1 MFGIDDVAVAT
12 LGAGII
18 SGAASAY
25 GAHRAGQD
33 AKAATEAQI
42 AWERERAKN
51 AHQWEI
57 EDLKKAGI
65 NPIIT
70 AGGSGAVTGG
80 ISAPMP
86 DRSGY
91 TGAGTAIIDA
101 INSAYGAAKTNA
113 EIGKAGAETA
123 NISQDTKNKITAN
136 ELLQKQAINE
146 ALRSGLISAQKANLE
161 FKNLTEKYNGER
173 AALTYWN
180 QFLNQA
186 SATAKNVGDLGM
198 NVIDRLVPAKHVKEV
213 QKVFSKRGF
222 NEKTVSY

>member
-1 MFGIDDVAVAT
+1 MLSLAAAT

-18 SGAASAY
+18 GGAASAY

-42 AWERERAKN
+42 AWERERAQN
-51 AHQWEI
+51 AHQWQV
-57 EDLKKAGI
+57 EDLKKAGL
-65 NPIIT
+65 NPVLS
-70 AGGSGAVTGG
+70 AHGSGAVTGG

-101 INSAYGAAKTNA
+101 INSAYQAAQTNA
-113 EIGKAGAETA
+113 TIGKTGAETA
-123 NISQDTKNKITAN
+123 NITQDTQNKITAN

-146 ALRSGLISAQKANLE
+146 ALRSGLISAQKANME

-173 AALTYWN
+173 ANLTYWN
-180 QFLNQA
+180 NFLNQA
-186 SATAKNVGDLGM
+186 SNTAKNVGDLGM
-198 NVIDRLVPAKHVKEV
+198 NIVDRFVPAKHVKEV
-213 QKVFSKRGF
+213 NRIFHKGKGYSERTITQ
-222 NEKTVSY
+222 